1 MGKGINYHT
10 YINARAKFLY
20 CDIFCPGRVARGEFW
35 DFEIYSSKVVI
46 EEDKKLI
53 LDESTIVTSQD
64 KDSLDIIF
72 GNNKF
77 YLKGYWYSENA
88 VKAKKEIDFGK
99 TYGGAT
105 QMANNT
111 GLIFKALSNDLNDLQ
126 RLQSEIWKIFRK
138 TETGMEV
145 PSLRRY

>member
-1 MGKGINYHT
+1 LGTTPIS
-10 YINARAKFLY
+10 ARAKFLY

-53 LDESTIVTSQD
+53 LNESTIFTRQD
-64 KDSLDIIF
+64 KDSLDVIF
-72 GNNKF
+72 GDNKF
-77 YLKGYWYSENA
+77 YLKAYWYSENA
-88 VKAKKEIDFGK
+88 VRTKKEIDFGN

-105 QMANNT
+105 QMASNI
-111 GLIFKALSNDLNDLQ
+111 GLIIKALSNALNDLQ
-126 RLQSEIWKIFRK
+126 QLQGEIWKIFRK

-145 PSLRRY
+145 PSLRMY